1 MAGALWDCRGEYL
14 SNPDL
19 AFWKLKIDTAAMVID
34 ANPKNKTLFLM
45 LLYKLFIYFFIVRFG
60 GTIYNYFLI

>member
-1 MAGALWDCRGEYL
+1 
-14 SNPDL
+14 
-19 AFWKLKIDTAAMVID
+19 MVID